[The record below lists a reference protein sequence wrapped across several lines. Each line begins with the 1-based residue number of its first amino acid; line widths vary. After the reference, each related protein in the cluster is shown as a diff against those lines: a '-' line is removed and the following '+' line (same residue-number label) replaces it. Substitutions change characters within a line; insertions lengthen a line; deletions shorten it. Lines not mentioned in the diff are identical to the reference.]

1 MGRQRA
7 SKRVK
12 SKNRKTRGS
21 PEKMN
26 GDVSTVHKD
35 LTTTKLKTDQT
46 MPRKRR
52 RDEDENMIAS
62 TPVNCGKRSRLDSG
76 CNLENNNSIA
86 PKNAVAAKTS
96 EMPAND
102 NPTRTGILGSIFSPV
117 YQLFGIGNDSKEG
130 ENGVEGDEMNDDVF
144 EAAQGLPA
152 CCPPST
158 SEEEELPPCVDG
170 LTTTEMITETYN
182 EDLKDNSYR
191 DDNDNEI
198 VRTATEETPESNVYT
213 DEEDTTGGPE
223 EWEVFDPYYFI
234 KQLPPLQEVC
244 DLSSRDPVLPLK
256 TRSAPEYCLVVDLDE
271 TIVHCSLQEMDNCN
285 MSFPVLFQDVTYQVY
300 VRTRPFYREFLERMS
315 KYYEI
320 ILFTA
325 SKKVYANKLLDLLD
339 PEHKLVKHRLFRDH
353 CICVQGNYIKDL
365 SILGRDLTKTVII
378 DNSPQ
383 AFGYQLENGI
393 PIESWFTDEGDTELL
408 KLIPFLEDLVAKKG
422 DVRPLVRD
430 RYRLHELLPPD

>member
-7 SKRVK
+7 SKR
-12 SKNRKTRGS
+12 SKNSKSVSRVRS
-21 PEKMN
+21 QAKMN
-26 GDVSTVHKD
+26 GDVEAMQLNKD
-35 LTTTKLKTDQT
+35 QSIG

-52 RDEDENMIAS
+52 RVEDENLISS
-62 TPVNCGKRSRLDSG
+62 TPVNVGKRTRLDSG

-86 PKNAVAAKTS
+86 PKNAVAAKSS
-96 EMPAND
+96 EAPASGD
-102 NPTRTGILGSIFSPV
+102 NPARTGILGSIFSPV

-130 ENGVEGDEMNDDVF
+130 DSSIEGDEMNDDVF
-144 EAAQGLPA
+144 EAAQGLHA

-158 SEEEELPPCVDG
+158 SEEELPCVDG
-170 LTTTEMITETYN
+170 LTTAEMITETYA
-182 EDLKDNSYR
+182 EDLKDSSYSER
-191 DDNDNEI
+191 DDNGNEI
-198 VRTATEETPESNVYT
+198 VKAGTEESPDSNMYM
-213 DEEDTTGGPE
+213 DEEDASGGPE

-244 DLSSRDPVLPLK
+244 DLGSRDPVLPLK

-315 KYYEI
+315 KFYEI

-325 SKKVYANKLLDLLD
+325 SKKVYANKLLNLLD

-365 SILGRDLTKTVII
+365 TILGRDLTKTVII